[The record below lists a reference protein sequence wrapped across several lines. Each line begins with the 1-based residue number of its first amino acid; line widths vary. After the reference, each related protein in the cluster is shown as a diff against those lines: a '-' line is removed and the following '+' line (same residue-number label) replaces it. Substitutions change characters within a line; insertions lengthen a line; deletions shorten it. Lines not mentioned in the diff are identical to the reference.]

1 MDNRDQNRNR
11 RLDSRHRR
19 RSPWGREASP
29 RPHWDFQSVEIK
41 TIKRPFAWWSRLKSH
56 GRRAENMAD
65 HTQPEM
71 PRECAVTSQSNPSN
85 AKPDSTPETS
95 APMLDVH
102 APHETIRTWKNFL
115 THIAAIV
122 VGLIIAVSLEQ
133 TVEFFHHHH
142 QRE

>member
-1 MDNRDQNRNR
+1 
-11 RLDSRHRR
+11 
-19 RSPWGREASP
+19 
-29 RPHWDFQSVEIK
+29 
-41 TIKRPFAWWSRLKSH
+41 
-56 GRRAENMAD
+56 MAD
-65 HTQPEM
+65 HSQPEM
-71 PRECAVTSQSNPSN
+71 PRESAVTAQSNPSN

-102 APHETIRTWKNFL
+102 APHETIHTWKNFL

-142 QRE
+142 QREQLEEAIRRDGEANRGYIKDDIAIAQGILNWALEQAAALE